1 MNQYGNIIAQLT
13 DNNYYDAEAVVSPD
27 GKKILHTSMES
38 GDLDIYIMDVDGS
51 NKKRVSSVK
60 NVNNSLK
67 RSFDD
72 LYSFPLGSQPRFLWT
87 HSPAIVVQDTYCC
100 LSS

>member
-1 MNQYGNIIAQLT
+1 MHSVTELSSHRENCKKKYLQVNQYGNIIAQLT

-27 GKKILHTSMES
+27 GKKILYTSMES

-60 NVNNSLK
+60 NVE
-67 RSFDD
+67 
-72 LYSFPLGSQPRFLWT
+72 
-87 HSPAIVVQDTYCC
+87 
-100 LSS
+100 

>member
-27 GKKILHTSMES
+27 GKKILYTSMES

-60 NVNNSLK
+60 NVE
-67 RSFDD
+67 
-72 LYSFPLGSQPRFLWT
+72 
-87 HSPAIVVQDTYCC
+87 
-100 LSS
+100 